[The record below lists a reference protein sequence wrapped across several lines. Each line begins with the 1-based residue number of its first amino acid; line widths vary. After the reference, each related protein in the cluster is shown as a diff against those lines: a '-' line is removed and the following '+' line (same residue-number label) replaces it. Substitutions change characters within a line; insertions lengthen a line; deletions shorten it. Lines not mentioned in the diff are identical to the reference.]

1 MVVSIRRRNGN
12 IVRCIGGVRVID
24 EKLKRDVADADIKA
38 VRRDLLGII
47 NFDPG
52 LGSGE
57 FKESLEYVEREMGA
71 EKLYEDS
78 KNLLEEFQ
86 YKYDPSEW
94 TTEYD
99 AKIYVALSECFSKEL
114 VDHLLKV
121 APVAYKEKRGQ
132 RKDPVQGVQ
141 ILNQDGGVVP
151 KKLEQ
156 GTGVNPVFLGICII
170 VAIIV
175 VLVLII

>member
-1 MVVSIRRRNGN
+1 M
-12 IVRCIGGVRVID
+12 ID

-94 TTEYD
+94 TTKYD

-121 APVAYKEKRGQ
+121 APVAYREKRGQ
-132 RKDPVQGVQ
+132 RKDPVQGEQ
-141 ILNQDGGVVP
+141 ILNQNVGVVP
-151 KKLEQ
+151 KKVV
-156 GTGVNPVFLGICII
+156 GVKSVLISICII
-170 VAIIV
+170 LAIIV
-175 VLVLII
+175 VLILIL